1 MKKEELVKSIIFFR
15 TKDIDLNVYASSEIR
30 KAYRYEISAILKGAA
45 KELSERFDC
54 NEEKRDKELKEAET
68 NPSRKEAL
76 KKEFCEK
83 KSSIIKE
90 LCGKMMEQL
99 SEYVP
104 VNENM
109 ELTEAF
115 KAAAEQPLKPFPMD
129 IVMGMYHSG
138 NEFLVKK
145 AKELVVD
152 NYSMY
157 VRDIIHRYYTTYAM
171 KYGDELYQCGCIGLL
186 NAMVNYNSQYKFN
199 TYCTNFVLHEI
210 SSQINFHNNNATVHF
225 NNIQKKINQAITD
238 IRNEGLEPTVSKIAI
253 MTELKREVIERELN
267 YIERTR
273 FQYLDAGEGNDRA
286 CEYEATPEAM
296 FAQKER
302 DDSLH
307 QALMDLPEDFRII
320 VLMKNDDCTNE
331 QIARRMHI
339 TVGQV
344 KTKYQK
350 GLQMMK
356 RNPHLYET
364 YSDYYS
370 DASIHMSHYSVNAMM
385 PAKDIEEQMDDLM
398 ECVGT
403 LNSQEKGIFYVDASD
418 PMGQMTFAL

>member
-1 MKKEELVKSIIFFR
+1 
-15 TKDIDLNVYASSEIR
+15 
-30 KAYRYEISAILKGAA
+30 
-45 KELSERFDC
+45 
-54 NEEKRDKELKEAET
+54 
-68 NPSRKEAL
+68 
-76 KKEFCEK
+76 
-83 KSSIIKE
+83 
-90 LCGKMMEQL
+90 
-99 SEYVP
+99 
-104 VNENM
+104 
-109 ELTEAF
+109 
-115 KAAAEQPLKPFPMD
+115 
-129 IVMGMYHSG
+129 
-138 NEFLVKK
+138 
-145 AKELVVD
+145 
-152 NYSMY
+152 
-157 VRDIIHRYYTTYAM
+157 
-171 KYGDELYQCGCIGLL
+171 
-186 NAMVNYNSQYKFN
+186 
-199 TYCTNFVLHEI
+199 
-210 SSQINFHNNNATVHF
+210 
-225 NNIQKKINQAITD
+225 
-238 IRNEGLEPTVSKIAI
+238 